1 MKTLHISEDIL
12 PLAKFKTQAS
22 EVLRRLHT
30 AQRPIV
36 ITQNGKPTAVM
47 ITPEE
52 FDRLTEQTRFHEAV
66 EEGLADAEAG
76 RLIDDDA
83 LSGEL
88 DAEFG
93 IPKAS

>member
-52 FDRLTEQTRFHEAV
+52 FDRLTEQTRFLAAV
-66 EEGLADAEAG
+66 EEGLADAKAG

-88 DAEFG
+88 DTEFG
-93 IPKAS
+93 IPKAP

>member
-1 MKTLHISEDIL
+1 MHISEDIL

-52 FDRLTEQTRFHEAV
+52 FDRLTEQTRFLAAV
-66 EEGLADAEAG
+66 EEGLADAKAG

-88 DAEFG
+88 DTEFG
-93 IPKAS
+93 IPKAP

>member
-12 PLAKFKTQAS
+12 PLAKFKTRAS
-22 EVLRRLHT
+22 EVLRRLHK

-36 ITQNGKPTAVM
+36 ITQNGKPAAVI

-52 FDRLTEQTRFHEAV
+52 FDRLTEQSRFLAAV
-66 EEGLADAEAG
+66 EEGLADEEAG

-88 DAEFG
+88 DTEFG